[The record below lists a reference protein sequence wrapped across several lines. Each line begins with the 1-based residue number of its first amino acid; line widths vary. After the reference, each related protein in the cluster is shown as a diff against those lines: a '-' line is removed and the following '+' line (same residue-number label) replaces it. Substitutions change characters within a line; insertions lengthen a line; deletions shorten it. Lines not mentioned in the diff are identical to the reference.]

1 MHSHNKYMNMAP
13 PRPAMG
19 PPVSLHSHMRPN
31 LINFHAAHANMT
43 KPCEDL
49 KDCNKQK
56 WDSINMET
64 LKEVKRQSLKESF
77 DSFMN
82 HADDCNSCQFNI
94 KTVVGLALGSQI
106 DL

>member
-1 MHSHNKYMNMAP
+1 MNKP
-13 PRPAMG
+13 
-19 PPVSLHSHMRPN
+19 S
-31 LINFHAAHANMT
+31 
-43 KPCEDL
+43 EDL
-49 KDCNKQK
+49 KEKNKQK
-56 WDSINMET
+56 WDSISIKT
-64 LKEVKRQSLKESF
+64 LREEKNTSFKESF